1 MATLHDVAARLAGGA
16 LDDLRVIE
24 VGQLVAG
31 PFCGQLMADF
41 GAEVIKVEP
50 PGEVDPMRN
59 WGREKSGGLSLWWPI
74 VARNK
79 KSITL
84 DLHKP
89 EGQRLLRELV
99 ATADVLIENMRPG
112 TLEKWGL
119 GYDDLSALNPRLVM
133 IRVTGFG
140 QDGPYSSQPGYGSI
154 GEAMGGLRYVMGE
167 PDRPPARAGISIGDT
182 IAALFACI
190 GGLMALHARER
201 TGRGQVVDAALYEA
215 VLAVMESL
223 ISEYDTTGYIR
234 ERTGGVLPNIAPSNA
249 YPTADGLMILVAA
262 NQDTVFRR
270 LCDAMGRP
278 ELATDARYA
287 THLARGDNQE
297 DLDDLIAAWT
307 ATLDAQTLRE
317 ILVAHSVPNGWIYRA
332 PEMLA
337 DPHFAARDAIV
348 RVHHPELGE
357 LAMQN
362 VAPRLSATPGAIQWV
377 GPELGAH
384 NDEIFGTLLGLSEDE
399 RAVLRASG
407 VI

>member
-1 MATLHDVAARLAGGA
+1 MATLHEVAARLAGGA
-16 LDDLRVIE
+16 LDDIRVIE

-50 PGEVDPMRN
+50 PGEGDPMRN

-99 ATADVLIENMRPG
+99 ATTDVLIENMRPG

-119 GYDDLSALNPRLVM
+119 GYDALAAVNPRLVM

-167 PDRPPARAGISIGDT
+167 PDHPPSRAGISIGDT

-201 TGRGQVVDAALYEA
+201 TGRGQVVDAALYES

-249 YPTADGLMILVAA
+249 YPTSDGLMILIAA

-270 LCDAMGRP
+270 LCDAMGQA
-278 ELATDARYA
+278 ELATDPHYA
-287 THLARGDNQE
+287 THLARGDHQQE
-297 DLDDLIAAWT
+297 LDDLIANWT

-337 DPHFAARDAIV
+337 DPHFAAREAIV

-362 VAPRLSATPGAIQWV
+362 VAPRLSATPGAIHWV

-384 NDEIFGTLLGLSEDE
+384 NDEILGTLLGLSASE
-399 RAVLRASG
+399 REALRAAG

>member
-16 LDDLRVIE
+16 LDDIRVIE

-50 PGEVDPMRN
+50 PGEGDPMRN

-89 EGQRLLRELV
+89 EGQRLLRELA

-119 GYDDLSALNPRLVM
+119 GYDDLAAVNPRLVM

-167 PDRPPARAGISIGDT
+167 PDRPPSRAGISIGDT

-190 GGLMALHARER
+190 GGLMALHARVR
-201 TGRGQVVDAALYEA
+201 TGRGQVVDAALYES

-249 YPTADGLMILVAA
+249 YPTADGLMILIAA

-270 LCDAMGRP
+270 LCDAMDRA
-278 ELATDARYA
+278 ELATDPDYS
-287 THLARGDNQE
+287 THLARGDHQQE
-297 DLDDLIAAWT
+297 LDDLIAAWT

-384 NDEIFGTLLGLSEDE
+384 NDEILGTVLGLSEGE
-399 RAVLRASG
+399 IAALRAAG

>member
-16 LDDLRVIE
+16 LDDIRVIE

-50 PGEVDPMRN
+50 PGEGDPMRN

-89 EGQRLLRELV
+89 EGQRLLREL
-99 ATADVLIENMRPG
+99 ATTADVLIENMRPG
-112 TLEKWGL
+112 TLERWGL
-119 GYDDLSALNPRLVM
+119 GYDDLAAVNPRLVM

-167 PDRPPARAGISIGDT
+167 PDRPPSRAGISIGDT

-201 TGRGQVVDAALYEA
+201 TGRGQVVDAALYES

-234 ERTGGVLPNIAPSNA
+234 ERTGGVLPKIAPSNA
-249 YPTADGLMILVAA
+249 YPTADGLMILIAA

-270 LCDAMGRP
+270 LCDAMGRA
-278 ELATDARYA
+278 ELATDTRYT
-287 THLARGDNQE
+287 THLARGDNQQE
-297 DLDDLIAAWT
+297 LDELIAAWT

-317 ILVAHSVPNGWIYRA
+317 TLVAHSVPNGWIYRA

-337 DPHFAARDAIV
+337 DPHFAAREAIV
-348 RVHHPELGE
+348 RVPHPELGE

-384 NDEIFGTLLGLSEDE
+384 NDEIFGTLLGLSEGE
-399 RAVLRASG
+399 RDALRAAG

>member
-1 MATLHDVAARLAGGA
+1 MPTLHDVAARLAGGA
-16 LDDLRVIE
+16 LDDIRVIE

-31 PFCGQLMADF
+31 PFCGQLLADF

-50 PGEVDPMRN
+50 PGEGDPMRN

-84 DLHKP
+84 DLHRP
-89 EGQRLLRELV
+89 EGQRLLRELA

-112 TLEKWGL
+112 TLERWGL
-119 GYDDLSALNPRLVM
+119 GYDDLAAVNPRLVM

-167 PDRPPARAGISIGDT
+167 PDHPPSRAGISIGDT

-234 ERTGGVLPNIAPSNA
+234 ERTGGLLPNIAPSNA
-249 YPTADGLMILVAA
+249 YPTADGLMILIAA

-270 LCDAMGRP
+270 LCDAMGRT
-278 ELATDARYA
+278 ELATDPRYM
-287 THLARGDNQE
+287 THLARGDHQRE
-297 DLDDLIAAWT
+297 LDDLIAEWT

-317 ILVAHSVPNGWIYRA
+317 TLVTHSVPNGWIYRA

-362 VAPRLSATPGAIQWV
+362 VAPRLSATPGAIHWV

-384 NDEIFGTLLGLSEDE
+384 NDEILGTVLGLSEGE
-399 RAVLRASG
+399 LEVLRAAG

>member
-16 LDDLRVIE
+16 LDDIRVIE

-31 PFCGQLMADF
+31 PFCGQLLADF

-50 PGEVDPMRN
+50 PGEGDPMRN

-89 EGQRLLRELV
+89 EGQRLLRELA

-112 TLEKWGL
+112 TLERWGL
-119 GYDDLSALNPRLVM
+119 GYDDLASVNPRLVM

-167 PDRPPARAGISIGDT
+167 PDHPPSRAGISIGDT

-249 YPTADGLMILVAA
+249 YPTADGLMILIAA

-270 LCDAMGRP
+270 LCEAMGRA
-278 ELATDARYA
+278 ELATDPRYM
-287 THLARGDNQE
+287 THLARGDHQKE
-297 DLDDLIAAWT
+297 LDDLIASWT

-348 RVHHPELGE
+348 RVSHPELGE

-384 NDEIFGTLLGLSEDE
+384 NDEILGTVLGLSEVE
-399 RAVLRASG
+399 RAVLRAAG

>member
-16 LDDLRVIE
+16 LDDIRVIE

-50 PGEVDPMRN
+50 PGEGDPMRN

-89 EGQRLLRELV
+89 EGQRLLRDL
-99 ATADVLIENMRPG
+99 ATTADVLIENMRPG
-112 TLEKWGL
+112 TLERWGL
-119 GYDDLSALNPRLVM
+119 GYDDLAAVNPRLVM

-167 PDRPPARAGISIGDT
+167 PDRPPSRAGISIGDT

-201 TGRGQVVDAALYEA
+201 TGRGQVVDAALYES

-234 ERTGGVLPNIAPSNA
+234 ERTGGVLPKIAPSNA
-249 YPTADGLMILVAA
+249 YPTADGLMILIAA

-270 LCDAMGRP
+270 LCDAMGRA
-278 ELATDARYA
+278 ELATDTRYT
-287 THLARGDNQE
+287 THLARGDNQQE
-297 DLDDLIAAWT
+297 LDELIAAWT

-317 ILVAHSVPNGWIYRA
+317 TLVAHSVPNGWIYRA

-337 DPHFAARDAIV
+337 DPHFAAREAIV
-348 RVHHPELGE
+348 RVPHPELGE

-384 NDEIFGTLLGLSEDE
+384 NDEIFGTLLGLSEGE
-399 RAVLRASG
+399 RDALRAAG

>member
-16 LDDLRVIE
+16 LDDIRVIE

-50 PGEVDPMRN
+50 PGEGDPMRN

-89 EGQRLLRELV
+89 EGQRLLRELA

-119 GYDDLSALNPRLVM
+119 GYDDLAALNPRLVM

-167 PDRPPARAGISIGDT
+167 PDRPPSRAGISIGDT

-201 TGRGQVVDAALYEA
+201 TGRGQVVDAALYES

-249 YPTADGLMILVAA
+249 YPTADGLMILIAA

-270 LCDAMGRP
+270 LCDAMGRA
-278 ELATDARYA
+278 ELATDPRYS
-287 THLARGDNQE
+287 THLARGDHQQE
-297 DLDDLIAAWT
+297 LDDLIAAWT

-337 DPHFAARDAIV
+337 DPHFAARCDRA
-348 RVHHPELGE
+348 G
-357 LAMQN
+357 
-362 VAPRLSATPGAIQWV
+362 APP
-377 GPELGAH
+377 
-384 NDEIFGTLLGLSEDE
+384 
-399 RAVLRASG
+399 
-407 VI
+407 

>member
-16 LDDLRVIE
+16 LDDIRVIE

-50 PGEVDPMRN
+50 PGEGDPMRN

-89 EGQRLLRELV
+89 EGQRLLRELA

-119 GYDDLSALNPRLVM
+119 GYDDLAAVNPRLVM

-167 PDRPPARAGISIGDT
+167 PDRPPSRAGISIGDT

-190 GGLMALHARER
+190 GGLMALHARVR
-201 TGRGQVVDAALYEA
+201 TGRGQVVDAALYES

-249 YPTADGLMILVAA
+249 YPTSDGLMILIAA

-270 LCDAMGRP
+270 LCDAMGRA
-278 ELATDARYA
+278 ELATDPR
-287 THLARGDNQE
+287 L
-297 DLDDLIAAWT
+297 
-307 ATLDAQTLRE
+307 LDAPGARRPPAKARRPHRGLDGDAR
-317 ILVAHSVPNGWIYRA
+317 RA
-332 PEMLA
+332 DAPR
-337 DPHFAARDAIV
+337 DPRGPQRSQRLDLSRARDA
-348 RVHHPELGE
+348 RGSPLRRARCDRAG
-357 LAMQN
+357 
-362 VAPRLSATPGAIQWV
+362 APP
-377 GPELGAH
+377 
-384 NDEIFGTLLGLSEDE
+384 
-399 RAVLRASG
+399 
-407 VI
+407 